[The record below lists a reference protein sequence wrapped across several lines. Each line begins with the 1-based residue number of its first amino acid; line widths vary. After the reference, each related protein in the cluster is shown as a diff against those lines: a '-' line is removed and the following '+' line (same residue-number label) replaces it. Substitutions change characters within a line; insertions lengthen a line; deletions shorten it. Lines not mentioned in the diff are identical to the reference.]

1 MATYCVVLRAPQAGR
16 AVRFYLKATS
26 ADGAFAAAVKEN
38 PEMRALGIE
47 LADPALFGQ
56 NQPHAA

>member
-1 MATYCVVLRAPQAGR
+1 MATYCVILRAPKVSR
-16 AVRFYLKATS
+16 AVRFFLQANS
-26 ADGAFAAAVKEN
+26 ADGAYATAVQEN

-47 LADPALFGQ
+47 LADKALLVQ